1 MTDTTTAPGS
11 DPIPAALRER
21 WLGGGHEPGT
31 GRRAVHDLA
40 AALRD
45 AAHALYRVDAEH
57 ADASALQPLADQV
70 RAVTAVLATQPDH
83 GAHGSTASAPLPA
96 SYLPERSPVSG
107 RANALAPPLT
117 YTHDG
122 AITRA
127 HVTYGAAHEG
137 PVGGVHG
144 GVVAAA
150 FDELLGVAQM
160 AAGAAGYTGELHVRF
175 RRITP
180 LHVPVTYEAQVSS
193 REGRRLVVTATSTDG
208 THVLAE
214 SRGTFVI
221 QQHLGTGER
230 SA

>member
-1 MTDTTTAPGS
+1 MTDPAPAPRS
-11 DPIPAALRER
+11 EPIPAALRER
-21 WLGGGHEPGT
+21 WLGSGHEPGA
-31 GRRAVHDLA
+31 GRRAVHELA
-40 AALRD
+40 TALRD
-45 AAHALYRVDAEH
+45 AAHALYGVDAEH
-57 ADASALQPLADQV
+57 SDAAALAPLAEQV
-70 RAVTAVLATQPDH
+70 RAITAVLASQPDH

-160 AAGAAGYTGELHVRF
+160 AAGAAGYTGELHVRY

-180 LHVPVTYEAQVSS
+180 LHVPITYEAEVAS
-193 REGRRLVVTATSTDG
+193 RDGKRLVVTATSTDG
-208 THVLAE
+208 DHLLAE
-214 SRGTFVI
+214 SRATFVI
-221 QQHLGTGER
+221 QEHLSTDAR